1 MVARQGGRMVRRAI
15 RTDRLIAVLG
25 VAVIALGALVL
36 WFVTHGAGAG
46 FTEEPVSRRVLRQ
59 AREQL
64 GPTAEVRLIE
74 PGRGRV
80 VCGYVAAGRT
90 YLGVGF
96 ISRPNRMLLGEGPLK
111 AEFRAMI
118 KADCPGFPEPP
129 AGSVVVD

>member
-1 MVARQGGRMVRRAI
+1 MARRAI

-25 VAVIALGALVL
+25 VAVIVLGALAL
-36 WFVTHGAGAG
+36 WFVTQGSGAG
-46 FTEEPVSRRVLRQ
+46 FTEEPASRRVLRQ

-64 GPTAEVRLIE
+64 GRTAEVRLIE

-80 VCGYVAAGRT
+80 VCGYVAAGRD

-96 ISRPNRMLLGEGPLK
+96 ISRPNRMLLSEDPLNG
-111 AEFRAMI
+111 EFRAMI
-118 KADCPGFPEPP
+118 AADCPNFPEPP

>member
-1 MVARQGGRMVRRAI
+1 MTRRAM
-15 RTDRLIAVLG
+15 RTDRLIVVLG
-25 VAVIALGALVL
+25 VAVLVLGVLVL
-36 WFVTHGAGAG
+36 WFVTRGSGAG

-74 PGRGRV
+74 PGRGKV

-90 YLGVGF
+90 DLGVGF
-96 ISRPNRMLLGEGPLK
+96 ISRPNRMLLSHDPLNG
-111 AEFRAMI
+111 EFRAMI
-118 KADCPGFPEPP
+118 AADCPGFPEPP